1 VKNMKSR
8 IRTVA
13 VAAVVSA
20 LTVAGLAVAQNDD
33 GGSKDKSGKAKAG
46 QRPPG
51 PPPGGGFMIGGPGD
65 RGGSLTYSET
75 HLRKDGKDVT
85 VRSDRGKVVST
96 SDDSISIERNDGETV
111 EVAVDGDTKVL
122 AGPRKRDADVTDIA
136 DGKQVVVIRDD
147 ADDAAE
153 AVLVE
158 PKNRGKL
165 LRHRFGGPPPGG
177 GDMPAPPSFDG
188 DQG

>member
-1 VKNMKSR
+1 MKHMKSR

-13 VAAVVSA
+13 VAVVVSA
-20 LTVAGLAVAQNDD
+20 LTVAGLAAAQGD
-33 GGSKDKSGKAKAG
+33 GGGQGKGGKAKSG

-51 PPPGGGFMIGGPGD
+51 LPPGGFMLGGPGG

-75 HLRKDGKDVT
+75 HLRKDGKDVV

-111 EVAVDGDTKVL
+111 EVAVDGDTKVM
-122 AGPRKRDADVTDIA
+122 AGPRKRDADVSDIA

-158 PKNRGKL
+158 PKHRGKMI
-165 LRHRFGGPPPGG
+165 RHRFGGPPPGG
-177 GDMPAPPSFDG
+177 GDIPGPPSLDG
-188 DQG
+188 EQG

>member
-1 VKNMKSR
+1 VKHMKSR

-13 VAAVVSA
+13 VAVVVSA
-20 LTVAGLAVAQNDD
+20 LTVAGLAVAQDD
-33 GGSKDKSGKAKAG
+33 GGGQSKSGTAKSG

-51 PPPGGGFMIGGPGD
+51 PPPGGGFRLGGPGE

-75 HLRKDGKDVT
+75 HLRKDGKDVV

-111 EVAVDGDTKVL
+111 EVAVDGDTKVM
-122 AGPRKRDADVTDIA
+122 AGPRKRDADVSDIA

-158 PKNRGKL
+158 PKNRLKI
-165 LRHRFGGPPPGG
+165 RHRFGGPPPGG

-188 DQG
+188 EQG

>member
-1 VKNMKSR
+1 MKHMKSR
-8 IRTVA
+8 LRTVA
-13 VAAVVSA
+13 VAVVVSA
-20 LTVAGLAVAQNDD
+20 LTVAGLAVAQDDD
-33 GGSKDKSGKAKAG
+33 GGQGKSGKAKQG

-51 PPPGGGFMIGGPGD
+51 PPPGGFMLGGLGE

-75 HLRKDGKDVT
+75 HLRKDGKDVV

-122 AGPRKRDADVTDIA
+122 AGPRKRDADVSDIA
-136 DGKQVVVIRDD
+136 DGKQVVVIRADS
-147 ADDAAE
+147 DDAAE

-158 PKNRGKL
+158 PKNRGKMI
-165 LRHRFGGPPPGG
+165 RHRFGGPPPGG
-177 GDMPAPPSFDG
+177 GEMPAPPSFDG
-188 DQG
+188 QQG

>member
-1 VKNMKSR
+1 VKKR
-8 IRTVA
+8 INTII

-20 LTVAGLAVAQNDD
+20 MTVAGLAVAQNDD
-33 GGSKDKSGKAKAG
+33 DGSQGKGGKAKAG
-46 QRPPG
+46 ERPPG
-51 PPPGGGFMIGGPGD
+51 PPPGAGFMIGGPGG

-75 HLRKDGKDVT
+75 HLRKNGKDVT

-111 EVAVDGDTKVL
+111 EVAVDDDTKVM
-122 AGPRKRDADVTDIA
+122 AGPRKRDADVGDIA
-136 DGKQVVVIRDD
+136 AGKQVMVIRADG
-147 ADDAAE
+147 DDAAE

-158 PKNRGKL
+158 PKNRLK

>member
-1 VKNMKSR
+1 MKSR

-20 LTVAGLAVAQNDD
+20 LTVAGLAVAQND
-33 GGSKDKSGKAKAG
+33 GGSQDKSGKAKSG

-51 PPPGGGFMIGGPGD
+51 PPPGGGFMLGGPGD

-85 VRSDRGKVVST
+85 VRSDRGKVVSA

-122 AGPRKRDADVTDIA
+122 AGPRKRDADVSDIA

-147 ADDAAE
+147 GDDAAE

-158 PKNRGKL
+158 PKNRFKI
-165 LRHRFGGPPPGG
+165 RHRFGGPPPGR

-188 DQG
+188 EQG

>member
-1 VKNMKSR
+1 MKNR
-8 IRTVA
+8 IKTIA

-33 GGSKDKSGKAKAG
+33 SGDNEKSGKPKAG
-46 QRPPG
+46 ERPPG
-51 PPPGGGFMIGGPGD
+51 PPPGGGFMIGGPGG
-65 RGGSLTYSET
+65 RGGSLTYSEI
-75 HLRKDGKDVT
+75 HLRKNGKDVT

-111 EVAVDGDTKVL
+111 EVAVDGDTKVM
-122 AGPRKRDADVTDIA
+122 AGPRKRGVHVADIA
-136 DGKQVVVIRDD
+136 TGKRVLVIRDD

-165 LRHRFGGPPPGG
+165 LRHRFGGPPPGD
-177 GDMPAPPSFDG
+177 GDMPAPPSFDE
-188 DQG
+188 QG